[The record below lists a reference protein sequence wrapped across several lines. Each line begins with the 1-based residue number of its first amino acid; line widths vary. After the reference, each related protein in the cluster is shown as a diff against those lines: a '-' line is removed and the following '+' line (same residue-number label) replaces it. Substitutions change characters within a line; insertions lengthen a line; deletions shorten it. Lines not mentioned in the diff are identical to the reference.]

1 MGLLA
6 TSQIHFHISSVE
18 VSQEHNFSFQSNEG
32 GRAVTSVDQL

>member
-6 TSQIHFHISSVE
+6 TSQFHFRVPRVE
-18 VSQEHNFSFQSNEG
+18 VSQVRVFRFKSNEG